1 MKALDTNVLLRY
13 LLRDDPAQARS
24 AKSFIDRECSPEDPG
39 FINRIVLCETVWV
52 LERGYAYSREVVF
65 RVLDNLLLVQQ
76 LAIEDR
82 DEALIAL
89 REYREGADF
98 SDSLIAAINR
108 RMGCEYT
115 VTFDQK
121 AARRNGFQLL

>member
-13 LLRDDPAQARS
+13 LLRDDPAQART
-24 AKSFIDRECSPEDPG
+24 AKSFIDRECSAEAPG

-52 LERGYAYSREVVF
+52 LERGYSYSRDAVYEV
-65 RVLDNLLLVQQ
+65 LGNLLLAQQ

-82 DEALIAL
+82 DEALAAL

-98 SDSLIAAINR
+98 SDSMIAAINR
-108 RMGCEYT
+108 RLGCEYT
-115 VTFDQK
+115 ATFDQK
-121 AARRNGFQLL
+121 AGRREGFRLL

>member
-52 LERGYAYSREVVF
+52 LERGYAYSREAVF